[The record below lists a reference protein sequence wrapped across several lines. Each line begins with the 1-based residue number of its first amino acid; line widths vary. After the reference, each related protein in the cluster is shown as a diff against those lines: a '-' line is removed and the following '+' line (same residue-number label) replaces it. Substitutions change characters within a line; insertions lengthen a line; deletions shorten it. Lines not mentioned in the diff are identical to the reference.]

1 MVVGI
6 DVVYPNMD
14 RKTIDSLKI
23 ESYADAP
30 HMLAEGITDYLIENG
45 VKYDFSNHEFC

>member
-1 MVVGI
+1 MVGGI
-6 DVVYPNMD
+6 DVVYPKD

-30 HMLAEGITDYLIENG
+30 HMSAEGITDYLIENG

>member
-30 HMLAEGITDYLIENG
+30 HMSAEGITDYLIENG
-45 VKYDFSNHEFC
+45 AKYDFSNYEFC

>member
-30 HMLAEGITDYLIENG
+30 HMSVEGQRLLN
-45 VKYDFSNHEFC
+45 